1 MFVCACGFEH
11 RYENVG
17 KRHLLGSRHYIKLN
31 GGSDQDHYE
40 INMLRNHIVKKTR
53 VRDRNCEPSLNYKI
67 INEEMKGMLAE
78 YVKRAERYLKG
89 YRSHEEFVLKTK
101 KVLGMSET

>member
-1 MFVCACGFEH
+1 
-11 RYENVG
+11 
-17 KRHLLGSRHYIKLN
+17 LL
-31 GGSDQDHYE
+31 
-40 INMLRNHIVKKTR
+40 KKTR

-89 YRSHEEFVLKTK
+89 YRLHEEFVLKTK